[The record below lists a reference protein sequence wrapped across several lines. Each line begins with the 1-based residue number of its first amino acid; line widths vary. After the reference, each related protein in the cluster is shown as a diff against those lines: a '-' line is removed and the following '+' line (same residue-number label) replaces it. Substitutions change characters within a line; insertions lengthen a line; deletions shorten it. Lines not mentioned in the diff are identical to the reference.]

1 MKLKMKTLN
10 FVPFKTLPNRCE
22 EASERVIKIRL
33 WSMELFAKILKNQT
47 NDISFRFVPV
57 LEMLCLY
64 LVSQEKFCT
73 FYFSCI

>member
-1 MKLKMKTLN
+1 MGRGVKIAQNSVQVVCTQ
-10 FVPFKTLPNRCE
+10 PF
-22 EASERVIKIRL
+22 IKIRL

-73 FYFSCI
+73 F